1 MELPLYELL
10 INDEDESGVDF
21 IALVDDP
28 AIKKGWQAFKSEV
41 SIIVCKDC
49 GHSWDIK
56 DGGKEPYMCVCG
68 MDNTPQKDMFVSY
81 TDYPEQAKENAKI
94 ALRYAEENGWGDC
107 GTSVG
112 KARANQLAN
121 GEAITRDTIARM
133 SAFERHRQSSQ
144 KELGDGCGRL
154 MWLCWGGDA
163 GIEWAAKKLEQI
175 DRKEKFCFKADTE
188 KRIISGAAMIADLP
202 ILRRRKDGSE
212 YYVMFKAD
220 TIKSIV
226 EKFFKNQYSN
236 NFNIMHRKN
245 ILAEGV
251 YLIESMLIDS
261 QRGIKTPLGF
271 DELSEGSWFI
281 SCKVDNDKVW
291 EDYIKTGVFSGFSV
305 EGEFTQKKVSHANKQ
320 LDEIMSILNS
330 VK

>member
-1 MELPLYELL
+1 
-10 INDEDESGVDF
+10 
-21 IALVDDP
+21 
-28 AIKKGWQAFKSEV
+28 
-41 SIIVCKDC
+41 
-49 GHSWDIK
+49 
-56 DGGKEPYMCVCG
+56 
-68 MDNTPQKDMFVSY
+68 
-81 TDYPEQAKENAKI
+81 
-94 ALRYAEENGWGDC
+94 
-107 GTSVG
+107 
-112 KARANQLAN
+112 
-121 GEAITRDTIARM
+121 
-133 SAFERHRQSSQ
+133 
-144 KELGDGCGRL
+144 
-154 MWLCWGGDA
+154 
-163 GIEWAAKKLEQI
+163 
-175 DRKEKFCFKADTE
+175 
-188 KRIISGAAMIADLP
+188 
-202 ILRRRKDGSE
+202 
-212 YYVMFKAD
+212 MFKAD

-261 QRGIKTPLGF
+261 ERGIKTPLGF

-320 LDEIMSILNS
+320 LDDIMAILNS